1 VQRLRTLQ
9 EKKGAQA
16 KTARR
21 DIATLL
27 ERGKT
32 ETARIKVESSNSS
45 FISRWYPFLTVLFS
59 VVINEDIHLEL
70 LELMELY
77 CELLIARFGLVE
89 LKCVRPRLNGDALL
103 LRVTSGFQYAR
114 ARPRSRRRYL
124 QYHLRGTTYRG

>member
-1 VQRLRTLQ
+1 MQRLRTLQ
-9 EKKGAQA
+9 EKKEAQA
-16 KTARR
+16 KGARR

-89 LKCVRPRLNGDALL
+89 LKCVRTHMNGDALL
-103 LRVTSGFQYAR
+103 LRVTSDFQYAR
-114 ARPRSRRRYL
+114 ARPRSR
-124 QYHLRGTTYRG
+124 

>member
-1 VQRLRTLQ
+1 LRTLQ
-9 EKKGAQA
+9 EKKEAQA

-32 ETARIKVESSNSS
+32 ETARIKVES
-45 FISRWYPFLTVLFS
+45 I
-59 VVINEDIHLEL
+59 INEDIHLEL

-89 LKCVRPRLNGDALL
+89 LKCVRP
-103 LRVTSGFQYAR
+103 
-114 ARPRSRRRYL
+114 PCEW
-124 QYHLRGTTYRG
+124 

>member
-9 EKKGAQA
+9 EKKEAQA
-16 KTARR
+16 KGARR

-45 FISRWYPFLTVLFS
+45 SISRRYSFLTVLFS

-77 CELLIARFGLVE
+77 CELLIARFSLVE
-89 LKCVRPRLNGDALL
+89 LKCVRTDMNDAPL

-114 ARPRSRRRYL
+114 ARPRSW
-124 QYHLRGTTYRG
+124 